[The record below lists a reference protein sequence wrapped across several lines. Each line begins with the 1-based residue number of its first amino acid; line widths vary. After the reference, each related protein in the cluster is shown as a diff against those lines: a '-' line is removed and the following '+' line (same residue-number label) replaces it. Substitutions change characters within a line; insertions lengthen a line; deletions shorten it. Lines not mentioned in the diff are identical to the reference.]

1 MRTVA
6 RRAASGVDGIV
17 VAVGYRGDDVAAHC
31 GEDVRGVPLTDAWL
45 EERLGLGHAVPA
57 AEV

>member
-1 MRTVA
+1 M
-6 RRAASGVDGIV
+6 
-17 VAVGYRGDDVAAHC
+17 AVGYRGDDVAAHC